1 MNDEWDVAIVGAGPA
16 GLAAAEAAV
25 RAGART
31 IVLERAVHPR
41 YKTCGGG
48 LIGASLAA
56 LRDDM
61 PLPARDHIGAATFT
75 LRGKRTFTRRIED
88 VLLTMVSREEFD
100 DALRRAATEAG
111 AVVRQRSAVR
121 SIGQDDDRAY
131 ARLADGT
138 EMRAKV
144 LVGADGSAGFL
155 PSSRRGPCR
164 PGHSSRLAGIHEVLP
179 RRNGLPVDRQPPR
192 DRPGDIPPP
201 EGRRNSTPA
210 APRRS
215 DGLQPG
221 MVISCHRPPFRLML
235 LPWAWPGAVSAT

>member
-31 IVLERAVHPR
+31 VVLERAVHPR

-75 LRGKRTFTRRIED
+75 LRGKRTFTRRIDD
-88 VLLTMVSREEFD
+88 VLLTMASREEFD
-100 DALRRAATEAG
+100 DALRLAAAKAG

-121 SIGQDDDRAY
+121 SIGQDNDRAY

-138 EMRAKV
+138 EIRAKV
-144 LVGADGSAGFL
+144 LVGADGSAGISARYVNVEFSQVVIACSRFERQESAAPALGQHL
-155 PSSRRGPCR
+155 PEQRVIC
-164 PGHSSRLAGIHEVLP
+164 PGHHSPGVRP
-179 RRNGLPVDRQPPR
+179 RTCAMARQSAAAWRHWRHPPHQ
-192 DRPGDIPPP
+192 G
-201 EGRRNSTPA
+201 T
-210 APRRS
+210 
-215 DGLQPG
+215 
-221 MVISCHRPPFRLML
+221 V
-235 LPWAWPGAVSAT
+235 